1 MLSRLRA
8 AVLIAALPLACPACA
23 DSQAAPAPPSVPVLP
38 PPVAA
43 PSPETNDAVAA
54 PAPQETAPGEL
65 RIVISAV
72 GDCTLGSDHRSA
84 RAPGS
89 FHVEMDALG
98 NDYRVPFSS
107 VLDVLSKDDLTIANL
122 ETTLSTATTRI
133 EAPFVFSGKP
143 EYAQILTEGSVEIVN
158 VANNHSYDLGVA
170 GYKETLGALSHHG
183 VGAFGNGIVDTRVI
197 KGVEVVNLGYTGGR
211 SDIRDGVMRAVKKHK
226 RPDNIVIV
234 SFHWGIEGVNYPN
247 DEQKLLGRAAVSA
260 GADLVLGH
268 HPHVLQGIE
277 RYKGRQIVYSLGNF
291 VFGGHSNPD
300 DKESIIYQATFTS
313 KDGRMQQSE
322 AQILPVRISSVTDRN
337 DFRPVLLDGA
347 DKERV
352 LARIEQYSALLN
364 K

>member
-8 AVLIAALPLACPACA
+8 AVLTAALPLACPACA
-23 DSQAAPAPPSVPVLP
+23 DSQAAPAPPSVPAPP
-38 PPVAA
+38 PPVAVRPPETTAAAA
-43 PSPETNDAVAA
+43 PSP
-54 PAPQETAPGEL
+54 QETTAVEPGL
-65 RIVISAV
+65 VISAV
-72 GDCTLGSDHRSA
+72 GDCTLGSDYRIA

-89 FHVEMDALG
+89 FNVEMDALG
-98 NDYRVPFSS
+98 NDYRVPFSG
-107 VLDVLSKDDLTIANL
+107 VFDVLSKDDLTIANL
-122 ETTLSTATTRI
+122 ETTLSSATTRI
-133 EAPFVFSGKP
+133 DAPFVFSGKP
-143 EYAQILTEGSVEIVN
+143 EYAQILKEGSVEIVN

-170 GYKETLGALSHHG
+170 GYEETLSALSRHG
-183 VGAFGNGIVDTRVI
+183 VGAFGKGRVDRRVI
-197 KGVEVVNLGYTGGR
+197 EGVEVVNLGYTGGR
-211 SDIRDGVMRAVKKHK
+211 SDIRDDVMRAVKKHK

-291 VFGGHSNPD
+291 VYGGHSNPA

-322 AQILPVRISSVTDRN
+322 ARILPVRISSVTHRN
-337 DFRPVLLDGA
+337 DFHPVLLDGA